1 MTIKEIGE
9 KKAELWQKMKELN
22 DLVTV
27 EKRSFKPEEQQT
39 WDEMSADI
47 EKFERQEKDIISSEE
62 RSQFLANKE
71 RELNAA
77 RGRKTQPDVL
87 PGGKPDVTEERS
99 AQQTEKE
106 KRAAEYRS
114 THNKWLKG
122 DLSNSEFASHC
133 ERRDLQ
139 ADVPQIGGY
148 ITAPQEMMGS
158 LLKFVDDLVY
168 IRQKAKKFQ
177 LPTAESLGVPT
188 LENDPAD
195 ADWTAE
201 LLTGNRD
208 TTMSFGKRS
217 LTPHPLAKRIKVSR
231 TLLRKAVIGAEQ
243 LVNERLAYKFA
254 ITEEK
259 AFLTGSGAGQPL
271 GVFTASDNGI
281 PTSQDVSTDNTG
293 TAITADGLINAKYNL
308 KAQYQNSPSCA
319 WGFSRTAVRNIRKL
333 KDGTGQYLWTPGLAG
348 TPSMILDTPYFQS
361 EYVPSTFTS
370 GLYVGI
376 IGDWSFY
383 WIVDALA
390 MGLQRL
396 DELYAET
403 NQIGFIGRMEMDG
416 MPVLAEAFTRVKLG

>member
-9 KKAELWQKMKELN
+9 KKAELVVKMREMNEL
-22 DLVTV
+22 VAV
-27 EKRSFKPEEQQT
+27 EKRAFKPEEQQT
-39 WDEMSADI
+39 WDEMNSDY
-47 EKFERQEKDIISSEE
+47 EKLEQKEKDAIKAEE
-62 RSQFLANKE
+62 RAASIAKREQ
-71 RELNAA
+71 ELNAS
-77 RGRKTQPDVL
+77 RGRKAQPDPL
-87 PGGKPDVTEERS
+87 PGGNPGGEQRS
-99 AQQTEKE
+99 EQTEKE
-106 KRAAEYRS
+106 KRLAEYRS
-114 THNKWLKG
+114 THVKWLRG
-122 DLSNSEFASHC
+122 ELSNSEFASAC

-148 ITAPQEMMGS
+148 ITAPQEMMGG
-158 LLKFVDDLVY
+158 LLKFVDDLVF
-168 IRQKAKKFQ
+168 IRGVAKKFQ

-188 LENDPAD
+188 LEADPAD
-195 ADWTAE
+195 ADWTSE
-201 LLTGNRD
+201 LGTGNRD
-208 TTMSFGKRS
+208 TAMAFGKRA

-231 TLLRKAVIGAEQ
+231 TLLRKAVVGAEN
-243 LVNERLAYKFA
+243 LVSERLAYKFA

-259 AFLTGSGAGQPL
+259 AFLTGSGAQQPL
-271 GVFTASDNGI
+271 GVFTADNNGI

-333 KDGTGQYLWTPGLAG
+333 KDGAGQYLWSPGLG
-348 TPSMILDTPYFQS
+348 DTPSTILDTPYFMS
-361 EYVPSTFTS
+361 EYVPSTFTT